1 MALRTPRAAPAS
13 RTRLDTAGWLAG
25 ARRRP
30 SPNCDPRPDGAPITL
45 IVVHGIS
52 LPPGEFGGDGVE
64 RLFTNRLDARAHPYY
79 ATIAH
84 LRVSAH
90 FFVDRAGSVV
100 QFVPCA
106 LRAWHA
112 GASSWRGRER
122 CNDFSVGIELEG
134 TDTRPYTA
142 RQYNRLARLVCT
154 LRQRYPIAHVAG
166 HSDVAP
172 GRKTD
177 PGPAFEWR
185 RLGELLGE
193 RAPPRSRAR

>member
-1 MALRTPRAAPAS
+1 LASSRARAPFALDAEG
-13 RTRLDTAGWLAG
+13 RLPGVRFVA
-25 ARRRP
+25 
-30 SPNCDPRPDGAPITL
+30 SPNCDARPDAESITL
-45 IVVHGIS
+45 IVLHGIS

-64 RLFTNRLDARAHPYY
+64 RLFTNSLDANAHPYY
-79 ATIAH
+79 AQIVA

-90 FFVDRAGSVV
+90 FVVRRRGEIV

-106 LRAWHA
+106 QRAWHA

-134 TDTRPYTA
+134 ADDVPYTA
-142 RQYNRLARLVCT
+142 AQYRASAKLAAAIAR
-154 LRQRYPIAHVAG
+154 RYPIAEVVG

-177 PGPAFEWR
+177 PGPAFDWLRFRAELAR
-185 RLGELLGE
+185 R
-193 RAPPRSRAR
+193 A